1 MRRAEKEHMHGPCK
15 CTQKLG
21 EGGSEE
27 ERPEKGS
34 AVASTGGAAASA
46 VSSPL
51 WFPGEAQEVVALPTG
66 KSATR
71 LPPRS
76 WPSAVVKAVAFS
88 AEARG
93 GSFLGV
99 PGWER
104 RHLHTDTG
112 HSETGKRQGGAP
124 EQIPK
129 NRPCGARRAQE
140 SLFKSQGGA
149 GPPATALGPV
159 LGPWWPAPRGTQGQ
173 VRLPHNPAGAQLTH
187 GVDKTQ
193 ADTAGKPG
201 GACVPPKPPVLKKPP
216 LVSTFLSTWAR
227 QTRGGSRAEPS
238 VTTPAA
244 AFVEVRNN
252 EAGRSRGPMS
262 QRSHERPGK
271 PRHCSSPQQPRAALQ
286 DNLGKERDNQAMP
299 GPQQLSLPG
308 SPGPMHPRHQCQS
321 RPSPRAPRGWP

>member
-1 MRRAEKEHMHGPCK
+1 MH
-15 CTQKLG
+15 TKLG

-51 WFPGEAQEVVALPTG
+51 WFPGEAQEVVALPRG
-66 KSATR
+66 KNATR

-93 GSFLGV
+93 RQL
-99 PGWER
+99 PGCSWVGTPPLAH
-104 RHLHTDTG
+104 RHR

-129 NRPCGARRAQE
+129 NRPCGARWAQE

-173 VRLPHNPAGAQLTH
+173 ARLPHNPAGAQLTH

-201 GACVPPKPPVLKKPP
+201 GASAPTQAPSSQKATLGINFP
-216 LVSTFLSTWAR
+216 L
-227 QTRGGSRAEPS
+227 
-238 VTTPAA
+238 
-244 AFVEVRNN
+244 
-252 EAGRSRGPMS
+252 
-262 QRSHERPGK
+262 
-271 PRHCSSPQQPRAALQ
+271 
-286 DNLGKERDNQAMP
+286 NLGPTDKRWESGRTFCDDPCGCLCGSQKRRGWA
-299 GPQQLSLPG
+299 LPG
-308 SPGPMHPRHQCQS
+308 THESALP
-321 RPSPRAPRGWP
+321 